1 MRGTQQSACSKLVHV
16 KSKWEPRL
24 GAGGD
29 GCLACVR
36 VCVCVGG
43 GGGKVSR
50 SSAQYFYRC
59 SRNNANTSVPRVS
72 ETGIVMFEDHS
83 AHGFKT
89 IKCGVGPNY

>member
-1 MRGTQQSACSKLVHV
+1 MATAVL
-16 KSKWEPRL
+16 L
-24 GAGGD
+24 
-29 GCLACVR
+29 
-36 VCVCVGG
+36 VCVCLVRGRGHVGG

-59 SRNNANTSVPRVS
+59 SRNNANTSVPGVS

-89 IKCGVGPNY
+89 IK